1 MKKILKKK
9 AGFTLVEMLVVV
21 TIIGI
26 LSTTIYSGYQRY
38 INNAKYTVSKA
49 QFTSIIECFDTAMVD
64 NQSRTRERNVELN
77 PENFYNY
84 DELLTMDLVSTFN
97 YISDKKLPTSITL
110 EAGKDSIIYH
120 GDEMSLIF
128 DIRTRSISQYSL

>member
-1 MKKILKKK
+1 MKKILKLK

-38 INNAKYTVSKA
+38 INNAKFTVSKA

-64 NQSRTRERNVELN
+64 NQSRTRDVDEELN

-84 DELLTMDLVSTFN
+84 TELLTMDLVSTFN
-97 YISDKKLPTSITL
+97 YISDKKLPSNVTL
-110 EAGKDSIIYH
+110 EVGEDAIIYH
-120 GDEMSLIF
+120 GAEMSLIF
-128 DIRTRSISQYSL
+128 DIKNRTISQYH